1 MKRLTTQEVA
11 LIQNPKGLIELDGRK
26 LEGGGQLLRIA
37 VGLSALTNQPLR
49 IVQIRGRRSGGGG
62 LKAQHLACVEW
73 LAEACNATIHG
84 AEKGSKVLFFEPGM
98 GRYGDREGGMPDV
111 FKKASLPDGTKF
123 WEANVDI
130 GTAGATGLALQ
141 AVLPFILFQRRFLD
155 EALPVHLTLSG
166 GTNVSGSPSFEYI
179 DQVLV
184 PMLGRI
190 GFKGITAK
198 LGKRGWSQGGTSIG
212 NMTLEIPVSTRRLPL
227 PAFHLSEYP
236 DTEKQSTSTK
246 IVKLVATVIA
256 PLAYHDHFRDRLTY
270 TVEKYF
276 GKDAGYV
283 FMGRHPADI
292 PLEINC
298 EDSAHAKRWYLLGV
312 AEVNSTISSVDAKTG
327 LPKPKKDLYQPCFL
341 GRDWL
346 YDRKLPTDDP
356 GLAKVVA
363 EMCRRVI
370 NNISDDFES
379 EACVDEFMRDQF
391 VIFQALAQG
400 RSEVYQGFVP
410 DHSDVDPYWG
420 GIITPRAP
428 SLHAKTAEWV
438 CGEMLG
444 VKFEHERRYGKE
456 NGCVGIGYGGEEDGI
471 KARRAEREVERLAEM
486 LQKERL
492 EAEDS
497 GQSLS
502 MAPF

>member
-11 LIQNPKGLIELDGRK
+11 LIQNPKGLMEIDGRT

-37 VGLSALTNQPLR
+37 VCLSALTYQPLR

-73 LAEACNATIHG
+73 LAKACNATIHG
-84 AEKGSKVLFFEPGM
+84 AEKGSKVLFFEPGT
-98 GRYGDREGGMPDV
+98 GTYGGREGGMPDV
-111 FKKASLPDGTKF
+111 FTKASLPDGTKF
-123 WEANVDI
+123 WEAKIDI

-141 AVLPFILFQRRFLD
+141 AVLPFVLFQRRFLD

-212 NMTLEIPVSTRRLPL
+212 SMTLEIPVSTRKLSLPT
-227 PAFHLSEYP
+227 FHLSAYP
-236 DTEKQSTSTK
+236 DPEDPSTK
-246 IVKLVATVIA
+246 NTKVIKLTATVIA
-256 PLAYHDHFRDRLTY
+256 PIAFHDHLLDRLTF
-270 TVEKYF
+270 TVEQFF
-276 GKDAGYV
+276 GKNAAYKQW
-283 FMGRHPADI
+283 GRDSAKI
-292 PLEINC
+292 PLEVKC
-298 EDSAHAKRWYLLGV
+298 EDSGHPKRWYLLIV
-312 AEVNSTISSVDAKTG
+312 AEVNSAISPVDSQTG
-327 LPKPKKDLYQPCFL
+327 LLKPKKDLHRSCFL

-346 YDRKLPTDDP
+346 YDRKLPNDVP
-356 GLAKVVA
+356 GLAKVVDLI
-363 EMCRRVI
+363 CGRVI
-370 NNISDDFES
+370 RDISDEIES
-379 EACVDEFMRDQF
+379 EGTVDEHMRDQMA
-391 VIFQALAQG
+391 VFQALAAG
-400 RSEVYQGFVP
+400 RSAIWPGWNVEHG
-410 DHSDVDPYWG
+410 DVDPHWG
-420 GIITPRAP
+420 GYWVRKA

-444 VKFEHERRYGKE
+444 VKFEGEESKE
-456 NGCVGIGYGGEEDGI
+456 EVACDGIGYGGEEDGI
-471 KARRAEREVERLAEM
+471 KARRAEREVERLTEM
-486 LQKERL
+486 LEKERL

-497 GQSLS
+497 GEDLSL
-502 MAPF
+502 AQF